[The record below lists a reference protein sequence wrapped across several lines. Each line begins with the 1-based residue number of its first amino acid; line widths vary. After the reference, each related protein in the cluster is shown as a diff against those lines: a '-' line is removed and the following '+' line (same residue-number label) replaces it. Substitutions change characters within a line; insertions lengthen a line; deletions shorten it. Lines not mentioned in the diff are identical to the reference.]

1 MARKHKKRPLHIPR
15 TPEQIE
21 AVRQRIREQ
30 TEAYK
35 RMKEEQR
42 SREPFVQTSDS
53 RTTALTETRAG
64 EVTYVS
70 LGS

>member
-1 MARKHKKRPLHIPR
+1 MAPKHKKRRLHIPR
-15 TPEQIE
+15 TPEQID

-42 SREPFVQTSDS
+42 LMRL
-53 RTTALTETRAG
+53 R
-64 EVTYVS
+64 VTPIRPR
-70 LGS
+70 